1 MKYIIVIIS
10 FFFTFN
16 IYSQNIDSSFIYSPA
31 ESFTDTIG
39 RVDYIQS
46 EAISSI
52 MNKSIIVNEANPL
65 ISGYR
70 IQIYSVSGVNSK
82 DKVNKE
88 KAEFLLKDIKTVAYI
103 VYQSPYFKL
112 RIGDYRTKLEA
123 YHYLQEIIEDYPFA
137 FVVKDEINN
146 PYIPLD
152 DDNK

>member
-10 FFFTFN
+10 LFFTLN
-16 IYSQNIDSSFIYSPA
+16 IHSQNIDSSFIYMPA
-31 ESFTDTIG
+31 EKSTDTIG
-39 RVDYIQS
+39 SVDYIQS
-46 EAISSI
+46 DAISSI
-52 MNKSIIVNEANPL
+52 MKKSIIINEAKPL

-88 KAEFLLKDIKTVAYI
+88 KAEFLLKDIKAVAYI

-123 YHYLQEIIEDYPFA
+123 YHYLQEIIEEYPFA
-137 FVVKDEINN
+137 FVVKDEINS
-146 PYIPLD
+146 PFRPSE
-152 DDNK
+152 DNIE